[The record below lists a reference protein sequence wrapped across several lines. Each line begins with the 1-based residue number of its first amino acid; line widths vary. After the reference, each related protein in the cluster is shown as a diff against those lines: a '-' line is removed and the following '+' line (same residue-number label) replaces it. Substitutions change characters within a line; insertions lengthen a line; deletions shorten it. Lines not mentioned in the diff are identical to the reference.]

1 MKEDKQAPE
10 PEAALKS
17 VNVRLDIRFRRRVTP
32 LTLLFPLHTQQE
44 LFHTLLFLCCFPS
57 SC

>member
-44 LFHTLLFLCCFPS
+44 LFHTLLF
-57 SC
+57 